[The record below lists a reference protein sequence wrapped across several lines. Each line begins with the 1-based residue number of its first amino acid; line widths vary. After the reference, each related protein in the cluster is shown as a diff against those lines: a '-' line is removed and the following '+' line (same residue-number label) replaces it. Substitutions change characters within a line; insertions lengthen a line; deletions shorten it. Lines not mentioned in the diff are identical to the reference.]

1 MKHRQLE
8 LGNKNII
15 GARVTQL
22 RKERHMTQKQLMAQ
36 LQTKGVD
43 INSSSL
49 SKLEGQTRSVS
60 DRELAALAQIFEV
73 DLEEMYGKAS
83 QQLEDPVATR

>member
-8 LGNKNII
+8 PGNKNII
-15 GARVTQL
+15 GAKVTQL

-43 INSSSL
+43 INY

-73 DLEEMYGKAS
+73 DLEELYGRDAPS
-83 QQLEDPVATR
+83 PEEPVATR

>member
-8 LGNKNII
+8 PGNKNII
-15 GARVTQL
+15 GAKVTQL

-43 INSSSL
+43 INYSSL

-73 DLEEMYGKAS
+73 DLEELYGRDAPS
-83 QQLEDPVATR
+83 PEEPVATR